1 MGTVSTD
8 HSTNPHTL
16 IKMHYNVG
24 IISTF
29 LFLLKVAI
37 AFRLEIDINRQQSEQ
52 NGCGCEEKSN
62 LINLRSK
69 ILTPQDFMRDHGK
82 LWLGSIEASITKDC
96 IKLCPIKSARTS
108 HFTFE
113 NQSICHCY
121 ADLKPFHCEEEQGV
135 DLVPVMCLEKIRPP
149 SPLNRPIFG
158 FGFGSRRPMPRSP
171 SSPTSTIKTTTA
183 KQQIERRK
191 YKLLTTFNSKNATAT
206 STSVLVI
213 LALIA

>member
-1 MGTVSTD
+1 MKDRPQAMCGLARWRKFYVSNPNKKPYRGTVSTD
-8 HSTNPHTL
+8 HSTNQHTL

-29 LFLLKVAI
+29 LFLLKISI
-37 AFRLEIDINRQQSEQ
+37 AFRLEIDINRQQTEQ

-113 NQSICHCY
+113 
-121 ADLKPFHCEEEQGV
+121 
-135 DLVPVMCLEKIRPP
+135 
-149 SPLNRPIFG
+149 
-158 FGFGSRRPMPRSP
+158 
-171 SSPTSTIKTTTA
+171 
-183 KQQIERRK
+183 
-191 YKLLTTFNSKNATAT
+191 SKC
-206 STSVLVI
+206 
-213 LALIA
+213 